1 MDYFGFAGTLG
12 TIPIILAYM
21 FANIALPV
29 YVLRYHRNE
38 LDILRHILLPI
49 AGTVVMLFPL
59 WGLIQPGQPWPFN
72 VFPWIALGV
81 LTLSIVYGFV
91 IARSSPELARRI
103 GAYVADQ

>member
-1 MDYFGFAGTLG
+1 
-12 TIPIILAYM
+12 
-21 FANIALPV
+21 
-29 YVLRYHRNE
+29 
-38 LDILRHILLPI
+38 
-49 AGTVVMLFPL
+49 MLFPL